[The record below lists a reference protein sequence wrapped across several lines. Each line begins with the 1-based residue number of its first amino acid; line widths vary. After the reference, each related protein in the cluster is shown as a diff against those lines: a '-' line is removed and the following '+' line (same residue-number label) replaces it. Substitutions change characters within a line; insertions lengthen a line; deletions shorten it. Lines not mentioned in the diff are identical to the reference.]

1 MTAQEERWQ
10 KKVAN
15 TNEKYSR
22 KIAELESTYN
32 FFSNIEKIISEY
44 MEEGLTRE
52 QAVKKFCKEN
62 EEARKKKE
70 LKLKK
75 RRLYYTLPNGK
86 YHSFLSNKNHKYA
99 VASVSKDT
107 ELGFCYTDDYAKA
120 KTTAANWTNKFNNA
134 EEGFRWFVVV
144 DVQEVE

>member
-62 EEARKKKE
+62 EQAKQKKE
-70 LKLKK
+70 LSLNK

-99 VASVSKDT
+99 VACTDEDT
-107 ELGFCYTDDYAKA
+107 VLGFCYTDDYAKA
-120 KTTAANWTNKFNNA
+120 VTTAANWSNKYKYPNKK
-134 EEGFRWFVVV
+134 FVVV

>member
-15 TNEKYSR
+15 TKEKYSR

-62 EEARKKKE
+62 QQAKQNKEEK
-70 LKLKK
+70 
-75 RRLYYTLPNGK
+75 
-86 YHSFLSNKNHKYA
+86 
-99 VASVSKDT
+99 
-107 ELGFCYTDDYAKA
+107 
-120 KTTAANWTNKFNNA
+120 
-134 EEGFRWFVVV
+134 
-144 DVQEVE
+144 

>member
-22 KIAELESTYN
+22 EIAELESTYN

-62 EEARKKKE
+62 EKARKKKE

-107 ELGFCYTDDYAKA
+107 TLGFCYTDDYAEA

-134 EEGFRWFVVV
+134 EEGFRRFVVV

>member
-1 MTAQEERWQ
+1 MTSQEERWQ

-15 TNEKYSR
+15 TNEKNSR
-22 KIAELESTYN
+22 KIAELESTYK
-32 FFSNIEKIISEY
+32 FFESIEKIISQY

-62 EEARKKKE
+62 EQAKQKKE
-70 LKLKK
+70 LSLNK

-99 VASVSKDT
+99 VACTREDT
-107 ELGFCYTDDYAKA
+107 GLGFCYTNNYAKA

-134 EEGFRWFVVV
+134 KEGFRKFVVI